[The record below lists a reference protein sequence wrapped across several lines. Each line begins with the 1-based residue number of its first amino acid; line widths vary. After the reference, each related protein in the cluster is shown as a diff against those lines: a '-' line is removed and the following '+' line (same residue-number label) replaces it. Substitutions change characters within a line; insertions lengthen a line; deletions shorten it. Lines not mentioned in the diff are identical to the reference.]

1 MIGLWND
8 TEAAAFGEGLGLR
21 IYASRLLGRVPS
33 LVLYGGGNTSVKQD
47 DMLFVKASGSDL
59 ACVNESGFCAVRLP
73 VARRLLERD
82 GLTNSEM
89 MRLLASCVVQHPEQ
103 RPSIETLM
111 HAILPYRYVEHTHAD
126 SVLAVINTENAER
139 IAADVYGPLAPLVPY
154 RHSGAELARTC
165 LRTLEEKAAGETI
178 GLLLR
183 FHGVVAFGD
192 TARASYENMIRLVT
206 LAEDYLKAN
215 GAWHL
220 ETSNGPSGVSAQ
232 TVPRAFHADATRFA
246 HWPLVV
252 RQIREPVAAAF
263 ARRDDLALVS
273 QRGPSTPQHAVHTK
287 RVPQLGWDV
296 ESYAARYTE
305 YLVRAL
311 GREALAS
318 IDPAPRIVIDP
329 NAGVFALGVDDESAR
344 VAADFYV
351 HDMEVMMRAS
361 AHDRYLSAPEQ
372 AIAQAELEY
381 GGFERKIREQAN
393 RRGESGINERQG
405 HAP

>member
-1 MIGLWND
+1 MISLWND

-21 IYASRLLGRVPS
+21 VYASRLLGRVPS
-33 LVLYGGGNTSVKQD
+33 LVLHGGGNTSVKQD
-47 DMLFVKASGSDL
+47 DLLFVKASGSDL
-59 ACVNESGFCAVRLP
+59 ACVDQSGFCAVRLP
-73 VARRLLERD
+73 AARRLLER
-82 GLTNSEM
+82 GSLANSEM
-89 MRLLASCVVQHPEQ
+89 MRLLASCAVQHPER

-111 HAILPYRYVEHTHAD
+111 HASLPYRYVEHTHAD

-139 IAADVYGPLAPLVPY
+139 IAGDLYGSLAPLVPY
-154 RHSGAELARTC
+154 RHSGAELARAC
-165 LRTLEEKAAGETI
+165 LQTLEEKVTGETI
-178 GLLLR
+178 GLLLQ
-183 FHGVVAFGD
+183 FHGVVAFGA

-220 ETSNGPSGVSAQ
+220 GIDFGLSGVSEQA
-232 TVPRAFHADATRFA
+232 VPRAFRSDAARVA

-252 RQIREPVAAAF
+252 RQIREPIAGVF
-263 ARRDDLALVS
+263 ARRHDLVVVS

-287 RVPQLGWDV
+287 RLPLLGWDV

-305 YLVRAL
+305 YLVRTL
-311 GREALAS
+311 GHEALSS

-329 NAGVFALGVDDESAR
+329 GAGVFALGVDDEAAR

-351 HDMEVMMRAS
+351 HDMEVMTRAS

-393 RRGESGINERQG
+393 RRGESGSSERQG
-405 HAP
+405 PAP